1 MAGGTGIKGKE
12 IRDFLHLEEKPKR
25 EREKERGGWGE
36 KEERVLRREAERG
49 KKREAGKEE
58 GKGEEKRGREEKE
71 CGQVGRGGKLRMVA
85 QGGGEERESHRQKA
99 EEKRRKGN
107 RDQGASYDGGIQNQ
121 GCSNFSSIA
130 LEPGLEAREM
140 RGDRDKTTGNQA
152 EAESLESK
160 LKPLCFRVLV
170 VV

>member
-121 GCSNFSSIA
+121 G
-130 LEPGLEAREM
+130 LEAREM